1 MVRKVIHSAIKTVG
15 KPQIEDC
22 SPSRKS
28 PFSNLEKQDSAPEGK
43 CSPSLKSICLIRQH
57 RVCPYL
63 KNCLRTS
70 NCPLLCHLHIYIMY
84 AREGEGLEVSL
95 QRLFL
100 QGLFL
105 RRRAPARLLNMSSER
120 RRELLRQHH
129 KWFCERQKNCFWH
142 SKQTK
147 EERGKTSCRGFYFP
161 FSRICSNPCAASKNV
176 WRVARANC
184 RWKWRFTGTL
194 R

>member
-1 MVRKVIHSAIKTVG
+1 MVCKVIHSTIKPMG

-28 PFSNLEKQDSAPEGK
+28 PFSRLERQDFAPEGK
-43 CSPSLKSICLIRQH
+43 CCPSLKSICLIRQH

-63 KNCLRTS
+63 KNCLRAS
-70 NCPLLCHLHIYIMY
+70 NRPPLCHLHIYNVR
-84 AREGEGLEVSL
+84 ARG
-95 QRLFL
+95 
-100 QGLFL
+100 
-105 RRRAPARLLNMSSER
+105 RRAGGKPATAVPTRFLLEKKSVCLAPEYVFGKAQRAFTSTSEM
-120 RRELLRQHH
+120 
-129 KWFCERQKNCFWH
+129 FCERQKNCFWH

-147 EERGKTSCRGFYFP
+147 EERGKTYCRGFYFP

-176 WRVARANC
+176 WCVARANC
-184 RWKWRFTGTL
+184 RWKWRVTGTL

>member
-1 MVRKVIHSAIKTVG
+1 MVCKVIHSTIKPMG

-28 PFSNLEKQDSAPEGK
+28 PFSRLERQDSAPEGK
-43 CSPSLKSICLIRQH
+43 CCPSLKSICLIRQH

-105 RRRAPARLLNMSSER
+105 RRRAPAWLLNMSSER

-142 SKQTK
+142 SSRLKK
-147 EERGKTSCRGFYFP
+147 KGEKRLAAVFISLFRGYAAILAPHRKTCG
-161 FSRICSNPCAASKNV
+161 V
-176 WRVARANC
+176 WRGRTV
-184 RWKWRFTGTL
+184 GGSGGL
-194 R
+194 HVL

>member
-1 MVRKVIHSAIKTVG
+1 MVCKVIHSAIKPVG
-15 KPQIEDC
+15 KPQVEDC

-28 PFSNLEKQDSAPEGK
+28 PLSHLERQDSAPEGK

-70 NCPLLCHLHIYIMY
+70 NRPPLCHLHIYNVR
-84 AREGEGLEVSL
+84 ARG
-95 QRLFL
+95 
-100 QGLFL
+100 
-105 RRRAPARLLNMSSER
+105 RRAGGKPATAVPTRFVLEKKSACPAPEYVFGKAQRAFTSTSEM
-120 RRELLRQHH
+120 
-129 KWFCERQKNCFWH
+129 FCERQKNCFWH

>member
-1 MVRKVIHSAIKTVG
+1 MVCKVIHSAMEPIG
-15 KPQIEDC
+15 KPRIEDC

-28 PFSNLEKQDSAPEGK
+28 PFSRLEKQDSTPERK

-63 KNCLRTS
+63 KNCLRAS
-70 NCPLLCHLHIYIMY
+70 NRPPLCHLHIYIMY
-84 AREGEGLEVSL
+84 ARGGEGLEVSL

-120 RRELLRQHH
+120 RRELLRQH
-129 KWFCERQKNCFWH
+129 QKCFV
-142 SKQTK
+142 KGRRTAFGIQ
-147 EERGKTSCRGFYFP
+147 
-161 FSRICSNPCAASKNV
+161 AD
-176 WRVARANC
+176 
-184 RWKWRFTGTL
+184 
-194 R
+194 

>member
-1 MVRKVIHSAIKTVG
+1 MVRKVIHSTMEPVG
-15 KPQIEDC
+15 KPQKEDC

-28 PFSNLEKQDSAPEGK
+28 PFSRLERQDSAPEGK
-43 CSPSLKSICLIRQH
+43 CCPSLKSICLIRQH

-63 KNCLRTS
+63 KNCLRAS
-70 NCPLLCHLHIYIMY
+70 NRPPLCHLHIYNVR
-84 AREGEGLEVSL
+84 ARG
-95 QRLFL
+95 
-100 QGLFL
+100 
-105 RRRAPARLLNMSSER
+105 RRAGGKPATAVPTRFLLEKKSVCLAPEYVFGKAQRAFTSTSEM
-120 RRELLRQHH
+120 
-129 KWFCERQKNCFWH
+129 FCERQKNCFLH

-147 EERGKTSCRGFYFP
+147 EERGKTSCCGFYFP

-184 RWKWRFTGTL
+184 RWEWRFTGTL

>member
-1 MVRKVIHSAIKTVG
+1 MVCKVVHSTIKPVG

-22 SPSRKS
+22 SLSRKS
-28 PFSNLEKQDSAPEGK
+28 PFSRLEKQDSAPEGK

-63 KNCLRTS
+63 KNCFRAS
-70 NCPLLCHLHIYIMY
+70 NRPPLCHLHIYIMY

-105 RRRAPARLLNMSSER
+105 RRRAPVWLLNMSSER
-120 RRELLRQHH
+120 RRELLRQH
-129 KWFCERQKNCFWH
+129 QKSFVKGRRTAFGIQ
-142 SKQTK
+142 SRLKK
-147 EERGKTSCRGFYFP
+147 KGEKRLAVVFIFLFRGYAAILAPHRKTYG
-161 FSRICSNPCAASKNV
+161 V
-176 WRVARANC
+176 W
-184 RWKWRFTGTL
+184 
-194 R
+194 

>member
-1 MVRKVIHSAIKTVG
+1 MVRKVIYSAIKPVW

-22 SPSRKS
+22 SLSRKS
-28 PFSNLEKQDSAPEGK
+28 PFSRLEKQDSAPEGK
-43 CSPSLKSICLIRQH
+43 CCPSLKSICLIRQH

-63 KNCLRTS
+63 KNCLRAS
-70 NCPLLCHLHIYIMY
+70 NRPPLCHLHIYNVR
-84 AREGEGLEVSL
+84 ARG
-95 QRLFL
+95 
-100 QGLFL
+100 
-105 RRRAPARLLNMSSER
+105 RRAGGKPATAVPTRFLLEKKSACPAPEYVFGKAQRAFTSASKTVLWKAEELRLAF
-120 RRELLRQHH
+120 
-129 KWFCERQKNCFWH
+129 KK
-142 SKQTK
+142 TK
-147 EERGKTSCRGFYFP
+147 EERGKTSCCGFYFP